1 MRGGLQEE
9 EEEEE
14 DEEED
19 EEEERWIGITQRK
32 RYKNIYSTKHNC
44 KLTICINTYRVS
56 VK

>member
-1 MRGGLQEE
+1 VE